1 MTASSLLMRLKDEL
15 IPNTTW
21 TLSILLFL
29 PICGLKAHAQNTPLI
44 SGGVGFLTT
53 TNGGVTA
60 LQPVIS
66 PVAAVPLGEHLLV
79 ESRAYISDFIAPK
92 NGNSGP
98 YQGDFFAGLQ
108 YLQLDYIA
116 APKVTLTVG
125 DFLTPFATYNER
137 LTPIW
142 ISNFQDGP
150 LIYPIGNQQ
159 GSSIGVMLRGN
170 AYSNSQV
177 RLNYTGYFSVSSS
190 VKQFTGQAFG
200 DRCLLLAAS
209 AGSAGQFRRLRHMV
223 AAVPR
228 AARDSL

>member
-1 MTASSLLMRLKDEL
+1 MTANSLLMRLKDGLIARNIMWCLSMLLLLAHSEL
-15 IPNTTW
+15 TAN
-21 TLSILLFL
+21 
-29 PICGLKAHAQNTPLI
+29 AQNTPLI

-53 TNGGVTA
+53 TNGGVTT

-142 ISNFQDGP
+142 ISNFQDAP
-150 LIYPIGNQQ
+150 LIYPIGNQH

-170 AYSNSQV
+170 AYASSHV
-177 RLNYTGYFSVSSS
+177 RLNYAGYFSVASS
-190 VKQFTGQAFG
+190 VK
-200 DRCLLLAAS
+200 
-209 AGSAGQFRRLRHMV
+209 
-223 AAVPR
+223 
-228 AARDSL
+228 